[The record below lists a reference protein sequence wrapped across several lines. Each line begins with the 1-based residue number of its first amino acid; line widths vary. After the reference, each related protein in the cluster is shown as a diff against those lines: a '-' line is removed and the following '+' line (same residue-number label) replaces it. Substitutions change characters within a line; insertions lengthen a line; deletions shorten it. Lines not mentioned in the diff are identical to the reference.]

1 MREEAEAEE
10 ARLAFEKEEAERIA
24 AEEALAAAIA
34 AGEEESRIAE
44 L

>member
-1 MREEAEAEE
+1 LREEAEAEE

-34 AGEEESRIAE
+34 AGEEEARIAE